1 MVEIYNKARRLPRF
15 RRRRRRLLSASRPPT
30 NMYLVYICTNI
41 YNRFTLVFSIWEQQ
55 KHICTVHGNGQKKK
69 NKERTIPSFRGIC
82 VDLDLWWDTVLCVE
96 MWAGEHFLGIKKTPR
111 LCTFVGD
118 KDLHRE
124 FFNASGLTGKLPWLL
139 GNSTVS
145 STDVPNHRSEPPT
158 PP

>member
-1 MVEIYNKARRLPRF
+1 MG
-15 RRRRRRLLSASRPPT
+15 
-30 NMYLVYICTNI
+30 
-41 YNRFTLVFSIWEQQ
+41 EQQ
-55 KHICTVHGNGQKKK
+55 KHKCTVHRNGQKT
-69 NKERTIPSFRGIC
+69 RTIPSFRGIC
-82 VDLDLWWDTVLCVE
+82 VDLDLWWDTVQWVE

-118 KDLHRE
+118 KNLHCE

-158 PP
+158 PLNRNKHATRTLHPKKYTRHRGRTSTPWTAKSLTGLTTNKEDLCESSANTLVAVL